1 MPISELKL
9 AKELIRRP
17 SITPKDAG
25 AINIL
30 AKKLRSLGFKCQ
42 LINFK
47 NIKNLYAK
55 LGKSSPN
62 FCYAGHTDVVP
73 PGNISDWSVNP
84 FKPTVKNNK
93 LIGRGANDMKASIA
107 CFVAAVSRFKAK
119 NKKFNGSISL
129 LITGDEEGVAIN
141 GTKRVVEYLKRKR
154 EKINFC
160 LVGEP
165 TNPNKLGEMIKIGR
179 RGSITGRLTIT
190 GTQGHVA
197 YPHRAN
203 NPSNTIVNILKRIK
217 ETKLDNGTK
226 KVVKYLKRKKEKI
239 NFCLVGEPTNPNK
252 LGEMIKIG
260 RRGSITGRLTVIG
273 TQGHVAYP
281 HIANNPSNTLV
292 KILKKIKE
300 VKLDKGT
307 KNFQPSNL
315 EITKINIDNH
325 TDNVIPGSANAVFNI
340 RYNDK
345 HSSSSLKRKLN
356 KIFRSITRKAKCKF
370 NIKYEVS
377 GEAFLT
383 KPNKTTYMIQN
394 TIKKITGIKP
404 KLSTA
409 GGTSDARFI
418 RKIAPC
424 LEFGLVGKTMHK
436 IDESVPLP
444 DLKKLTNIYLNILE
458 NYFK

>member
-9 AKELIRRP
+9 AKDLIRRP

-25 AINIL
+25 TINLL
-30 AKKLRSLGFKCQ
+30 AKNLRSLGFKCH

-55 LGKSSPN
+55 LGRSSPN

-84 FKPTVKNNK
+84 FKPVVKKNK

-119 NKKFNGSISL
+119 NKKFKGSISL
-129 LITGDEEGVAIN
+129 LITGDEEGIAIN
-141 GTKRVVEYLKRKR
+141 GTKRVVEYLKKKG

-160 LVGEP
+160 IVGEP
-165 TNPNKLGEMIKIGR
+165 TN
-179 RGSITGRLTIT
+179 
-190 GTQGHVA
+190 
-197 YPHRAN
+197 AN
-203 NPSNTIVNILKRIK
+203 R
-217 ETKLDNGTK
+217 
-226 KVVKYLKRKKEKI
+226 
-239 NFCLVGEPTNPNK
+239 

-281 HIANNPSNTLV
+281 HRANNPSNAMV
-292 KILKKIKE
+292 KILKRIKE
-300 VKLDKGT
+300 TKLDKGT
-307 KNFQPSNL
+307 KNFQASNL

-325 TDNVIPGSANAVFNI
+325 ADNVIPGSANAVFNI
-340 RYNDK
+340 RFNNK

-356 KIFRSITRKAKCKF
+356 AIFKSITKREKCKF
-370 NIKYEVS
+370 KVQYEVS
-377 GEAFLT
+377 GQAFLT

-394 TIKKITGIKP
+394 IIKKITKIKP
-404 KLSTA
+404 KLSTV

-436 IDESVPLP
+436 IDESVPVS
-444 DLKKLTNIYLNILE
+444 DLKKLTKIYLNILE